1 MRLKNLDL
9 IIGLIVTAINVGW
22 TLLPDHSSYLT
33 IIGII
38 LALPL
43 VFVLPGYTLTEAL
56 FKRSANSPED
66 LIRQPALKLER
77 PFKTSDRIIVGLGL
91 SLALVILSGFI
102 LNMFSTGL
110 QAFSWVI
117 CLAVET
123 MVFSLIAAYRRRSI
137 DVSEVRT
144 SRRFKVSLSDYLLL
158 GLAII
163 VTVGSFNY
171 ATYIAINQPRPGYT
185 QLWMLPTPQANNSC
199 AMLVG
204 VHSSET
210 GPTTYRIVMTVNNTQ
225 TENWSSVALMP
236 QQDWNKL
243 VPLQPAGTE
252 TMNVAV
258 QLYKAD
264 KPDAVYR
271 ETHVSLAN
279 SGSGTSRTIT
289 CSLNGSTK
297 ASSS

>member
-9 IIGLIVTAINVGW
+9 IIGLIVTAVNVGW

-56 FKRSANSPED
+56 FKRSDNSAED

-77 PFKTSDRIIVGLGL
+77 PFKTSDRIIIGLGL

-110 QAFSWVI
+110 QAFSWVV
-117 CLAVET
+117 CLALQT
-123 MVFSLIAAYRRRSI
+123 MVFSLIAAYRRRFTPT
-137 DVSEVRT
+137 SEVRT
-144 SRRFKVSLSDYLLL
+144 SRRFQVGLSDYLLL

-163 VTVGSFNY
+163 VTLGSFNY
-171 ATYIAINQPRPGYT
+171 ATYLATHQPRPGFT
-185 QLWMLPTPQANNSC
+185 QLWMLPTPQTNNSC
-199 AMLVG
+199 SMLVG

-210 GPTTYRIVMTVNNTQ
+210 GPTTYRIVMTVNNSQ
-225 TENWSSVALMP
+225 TANWPSVALMP
-236 QQDWNKL
+236 QQDWNQL
-243 VPLQPAGTE
+243 VPIKPATTE
-252 TMNVAV
+252 TMSIAV

-264 KPDAVYR
+264 RPDAVYR
-271 ETHVSLAN
+271 ETHVTLSN
-279 SGSGTSRTIT
+279 SGSGKNHTIT
-289 CSLNGSTK
+289 CSLNGGTK